1 MSRGYPAGMPR
12 STCLRACALLLLLL
26 PTACATLTP
35 PSESVTTHAPATVAS
50 AQPTLLLVSFD
61 GLRPDYL
68 GRGETPSLDAL
79 ARGGVQAWMRPSYP
93 SLTFPNHYT
102 LVTGLR
108 PDRHGL
114 IHNSMVDSTLGD
126 FRLWDREAVG
136 NGAWYGDGEPLWV
149 TAENAGL
156 RTATLSWP
164 GSEAP
169 VHGVRPTRWH
179 PFDDTRPLDT
189 RVDMVLD
196 WLSEPVATRPAFA
209 TLYFEHTDS
218 AGHDYG
224 PDSPQLHAALQAVDA
239 ALGRLVDG
247 LRTRGLQDRVN
258 LVVVSDHGMAEVPPG
273 QAIAVEDMVTMEE
286 ARVTSTGQVIGIVP
300 NAGFEAQV
308 ARKLLGAHAQYDC
321 WRKGELPA
329 RWQFGTHP
337 RVPPIVCQMHMGWD
351 AVPREALAR
360 RPTHARG
367 SHGYDP
373 ALPEMRAVFIA
384 QGPAFRSG
392 VTLDGFDN
400 VDLYPLLARLIGVT
414 PVGDDGNPQTL
425 LPALREPAR

>member
-1 MSRGYPAGMPR
+1 MCRRYPVRMPR
-12 STCLRACALLLLLL
+12 TACLRACALLPLLLL
-26 PTACATLTP
+26 TACITVEPAARSTAIDAPTP
-35 PSESVTTHAPATVAS
+35 TVDARPA
-50 AQPTLLLVSFD
+50 LLLVSLD

-68 GRGETPSLDAL
+68 GRGETPHLDAL

-114 IHNSMVDSTLGD
+114 IHNSMVDATLGD
-126 FRLWDREAVG
+126 FRLSDREAVG

-149 TAENAGL
+149 TAEDAGL

-169 VHGVRPTRWH
+169 VHGVRPTRWY
-179 PFDDTRPLDT
+179 PFDETRPLDT
-189 RVDMVLD
+189 RVDTVLG
-196 WLSEPVATRPAFA
+196 WLSEPDATRPAFA
-209 TLYFEHTDS
+209 TLYLEHTDS
-218 AGHDYG
+218 AGHHYG
-224 PDSPQLHAALQAVDA
+224 PDSPQLHEALQAVDA
-239 ALGRLVDG
+239 AVGRLVAG
-247 LRTRGLQDRVN
+247 LRARGLQDRVN

-273 QAIAVEDMVTMEE
+273 QAIAIEDMVTLEE

-300 NAGFEAQV
+300 NPGFEAQV

-321 WRKGELPA
+321 WRKGEMPP
-329 RWQFGTHP
+329 RWKFGTHP

-360 RPTHARG
+360 RPAHARG

-384 QGPAFRSG
+384 NGPAFRSG
-392 VTLDGFDN
+392 ATLDGFDN
-400 VDLYPLLARLIGVT
+400 VDLYPMLARLIGVT
-414 PVGDDGNPQTL
+414 PAKNDGNAETL
-425 LPALREPAR
+425 VPALRDGVR

>member
-1 MSRGYPAGMPR
+1 MPR
-12 STCLRACALLLLLL
+12 STCLRASALLPLLLL
-26 PTACATLTP
+26 TACVTVAP
-35 PSESVTTHAPATVAS
+35 PSDSAATSASTSVADAR
-50 AQPTLLLVSFD
+50 PTLLLVSLD

-68 GRGETPSLDAL
+68 GRGKTPHLDAL

-108 PDRHGL
+108 PDHHGL
-114 IHNSMVDSTLGD
+114 IHNSMVDASLGD
-126 FRLWDREAVG
+126 FRLSDREAVG

-169 VHGVRPTRWH
+169 VHGVRPTRWY

-196 WLSEPVATRPAFA
+196 WLSEPAATRPAFA

-239 ALGRLVDG
+239 ALGRLVEG

-321 WRKGELPA
+321 WRKGEMPP

-337 RVPPIVCQMHMGWD
+337 RVPPIVCQMHKGWD
-351 AVPREALAR
+351 AIPRSAFAR
-360 RPTHARG
+360 RPTHTRG

-384 QGPAFRSG
+384 NGPAFRSG

-400 VDLYPLLARLIGVT
+400 VDLYPMLARLIGVT
-414 PVGDDGNPQTL
+414 PAKNDGNAQTL
-425 LPALREPAR
+425 APALRDEVQ

>member
-1 MSRGYPAGMPR
+1 MSRFAFVRMLALPLLWVLAACSAVPPRAQSIPAD
-12 STCLRACALLLLLL
+12 AA
-26 PTACATLTP
+26 A
-35 PSESVTTHAPATVAS
+35 SVADAR
-50 AQPTLLLVSFD
+50 PTLLLVSLD
-61 GLRPDYL
+61 GLRPDHL
-68 GRGETPSLDAL
+68 GRGETPQLDAL
-79 ARGGVQAWMRPSYP
+79 ARSGVQAWMRPAYP

-114 IHNSMVDSTLGD
+114 IHNSMVDSALGD
-126 FRLWDREAVG
+126 FRLSDRDAVG

-169 VHGVRPTRWH
+169 VHGVRPTRWL
-179 PFDDTRPLDT
+179 PFDDTRPIDA
-189 RVDMVLD
+189 RVDLVLD
-196 WLSEPVATRPAFA
+196 WLSEPAATRPAFA

-218 AGHDYG
+218 AGHGYG
-224 PDSPQLHAALQAVDA
+224 PDSPQLHAALRAVDA
-239 ALGRLVDG
+239 ALARLVDG
-247 LRTRGLQDRVN
+247 LRARGLQDRVN

-273 QAIAVEDMVTMEE
+273 QAIAIEDMVTKEE
-286 ARVTSTGQVIGIVP
+286 ARVTSTGQVIGVVP

-308 ARKLLGAHAQYDC
+308 ERRLLGAHAHYDC

-329 RWQFGTHP
+329 RWKFGAHP

-351 AVPREALAR
+351 AVPRDALAR
-360 RPTHARG
+360 RPPHVRG

-373 ALPEMRAVFIA
+373 ELPEMRAVFIA
-384 QGPAFRSG
+384 RGPAFRSG
-392 VTLDGFDN
+392 VTLAGFDN
-400 VDLYPLLARLIGVT
+400 VDLYPMLARLLGVT
-414 PVGDDGNPQTL
+414 PTDHDGDPETL
-425 LPALREPAR
+425 LPALRDGGW